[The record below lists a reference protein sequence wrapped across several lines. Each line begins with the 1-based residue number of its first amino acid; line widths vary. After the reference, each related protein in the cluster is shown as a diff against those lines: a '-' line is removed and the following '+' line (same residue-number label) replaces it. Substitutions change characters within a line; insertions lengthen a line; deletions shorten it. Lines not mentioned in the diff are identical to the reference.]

1 MGTIQ
6 LPWPVSKLDDAS
18 LDIAATLKAVGD
30 AVKAVPTENKDL
42 VQRAVEGGVAI
53 MQKIAAR
60 DNFGEKSEG
69 YTLPQFRKLCNVLA
83 KASEDLADDI
93 TIKDTI
99 AKLAGNIATVGMT
112 AVMKTL
118 AKLQCGDALN
128 VFVPP
133 TPYRPQ
139 AGSRSLSTRSG

>member
-42 VQRAVEGGVAI
+42 VQRAVEGSVAI

-60 DNFGEKSEG
+60 DDFPEKMES
-69 YTLPQFRKLCNVLA
+69 YTKPQFRKLCNVLA
-83 KASEDLADDI
+83 KTDLADDI
-93 TIKDTI
+93 AIKETVQL
-99 AKLAGNIATVGMT
+99 LAGNIATMACARPRRAARRARLG
-112 AVMKTL
+112 ARR
-118 AKLQCGDALN
+118 DA
-128 VFVPP
+128 
-133 TPYRPQ
+133 
-139 AGSRSLSTRSG
+139 

>member
-42 VQRAVEGGVAI
+42 VQRAVEGSVAI

-60 DNFGEKSEG
+60 EDFEQKKEG

-83 KASEDLADDI
+83 KASEDLADD
-93 TIKDTI
+93 
-99 AKLAGNIATVGMT
+99 A
-112 AVMKTL
+112 
-118 AKLQCGDALN
+118 QSS
-128 VFVPP
+128 
-133 TPYRPQ
+133 RPHGTFKPHVSVLCNNGLFGENQ
-139 AGSRSLSTRSG
+139 Y